1 MGLRILLLKH
11 LLLQNWKQPFRL
23 VQFLNRMALT
33 IRLYYWLIGP
43 LRNGGCLL
51 QVIRWIYYIFR
62 RILEMVVHVLL
73 NWLRNGLWYWL
84 LVSLLFLWLTLLRL
98 LLGWLWFWNALNL
111 WVLLILKFSL
121 RYLLI
126 WLGILLKLLLRQLR
140 LSLGDGLFS
149 LNWLFLLVLL
159 GNILSLGLLLG
170 WWLFWLFILQ
180 FLSLWLR
187 LTGLLL

>member
-1 MGLRILLLKH
+1 MFGVEVELVKGFVDFGMIGNLLLLLLIVVGLRILLLKH

-73 NWLRNGLWYWL
+73 NWLRNGL
-84 LVSLLFLWLTLLRL
+84 
-98 LLGWLWFWNALNL
+98 
-111 WVLLILKFSL
+111 
-121 RYLLI
+121 
-126 WLGILLKLLLRQLR
+126 
-140 LSLGDGLFS
+140 
-149 LNWLFLLVLL
+149 
-159 GNILSLGLLLG
+159 
-170 WWLFWLFILQ
+170 
-180 FLSLWLR
+180 
-187 LTGLLL
+187 